1 MDAVIEP
8 GAVALSPQGCTHF
21 KLRQLVRRVARLY
34 DAELAQ
40 AGLKG
45 TQYSL
50 LSMLVR
56 VGPVK
61 PADLARG
68 LGLDASTLTR
78 NLKPVVAA
86 GWATQGPGRDERS
99 RLIQITAAG
108 RAKQAEA
115 RRHWRRAQSRVNAV
129 LGEAE
134 VARLHAWIDGAAAR
148 LDAAA

>member
-1 MDAVIEP
+1 MEATFDA
-8 GAVALSPQGCTHF
+8 GTAARSPQGCTHF

-34 DAELAQ
+34 DAELSQ

-50 LSMLVR
+50 LSMLAR
-56 VGPVK
+56 VGPVQ
-61 PADLARG
+61 PAELARG

-99 RLIQITAAG
+99 RLIDITTAG
-108 RAKQAEA
+108 RAKQSEA
-115 RRHWRRAQSRVNAV
+115 RRHWKRAQSRVNAI
-129 LGEAE
+129 LGEVE
-134 VARLHAWIDGAAAR
+134 VARLHAWIDSAAAR
-148 LDAAA
+148 LDAAD

>member
-1 MDAVIEP
+1 MDTAVHP
-8 GAVALSPQGCTHF
+8 GPAALSPQGCTHF

-45 TQYSL
+45 TQFSL
-50 LSMLVR
+50 LSMLAR

-78 NLKPVVAA
+78 NLKPVMAS
-86 GWATQGPGRDERS
+86 GWAIQGPGRDERS
-99 RLIQITAAG
+99 RLVEITVAG

-115 RRHWRRAQSRVNAV
+115 RRYWKRAQSRVNAI
-129 LGEAE
+129 LGETE
-134 VARLHAWIDGAAAR
+134 VARLHAWIDVAAAR